1 VVSVGGLSLGATTT
15 TMGYR
20 FTEFCLLPGREYSV
34 TGTCVENPNPSG
46 NYDRN
51 LLTKGQH
58 DPTFLI
64 SSKTGKQLERGLRRK
79 AFFLVL
85 FGAAMIVGCVAII
98 LAKLGLF

>member
-1 VVSVGGLSLGATTT
+1 
-15 TMGYR
+15 
-20 FTEFCLLPGREYSV
+20 LLPGREYTV
-34 TGTCVENPNPSG
+34 TGTCAENPNRRD

-51 LLTKGQH
+51 LLMKGQH

-64 SSKTGKQLERGLRRK
+64 SSRTGRQLERGLRRK

-85 FGAAMIVGCVAII
+85 FGAAMMVGCVAII